1 MSLNKKLVFVFL
13 VIITFLLTTCS
24 NENTENK
31 SSSHQQKIIDS
42 LALVKENKAVE
53 AAKLKHELDS
63 LKKHLDSIKTTSI
76 DSSK

>member
-1 MSLNKKLVFVFL
+1 MNKILLILFSL
-13 VIITFLLTTCS
+13 IIGLMTACS

-31 SSSHQQKIIDS
+31 SSSPQQNKIDS

-53 AAKLKHELDS
+53 AVKLKHELDS
-63 LKKHLDSIKTTSI
+63 LKRHLDSIKTTSI